1 MGDTNINNTYAEKTK
16 QFFSNVINKVK
27 TVVSNP
33 TQSINQMDNDF
44 VMYMTVVIVILIIV
58 IVTIYYLY
66 INNLQSSEEKNMK
79 YLYSVKSEYII
90 PIDNTYS
97 NKFCDYNILTAYN
110 ACSGG
115 NYKNDFVSLDVL
127 KSIITQGV
135 RGFDF
140 AIYNEGG
147 VPVVATSTNDSYY
160 VKETYNY
167 VNFSDVMNT
176 LYINGFGDNAPNKT
190 DPIILH
196 LRIKSNDNSV
206 YQTLANQFNTYQS
219 KGLILGNNSSFD
231 YRNQNFGQVKLS
243 SLIGKFVII
252 IDGLNKTYLE
262 PANREFYEFVNLVSN
277 SPNMWSF
284 RFFDILNNY
293 EPDQLENHNR
303 SQMTIVLPNLT
314 DNPDNP
320 SAALARSYGCQ
331 MVAMRFQLP
340 DSYLLENIKYFDEGR
355 SAFVLKDESLRE
367 KELKINI
374 KQFTDSNNQTDM
386 STDLIKG
393 EIDVFE
399 QNPNYSYETRTF
411 STKLFD
417 IKT

>member
-1 MGDTNINNTYAEKTK
+1 M
-16 QFFSNVINKVK
+16 
-27 TVVSNP
+27 
-33 TQSINQMDNDF
+33 
-44 VMYMTVVIVILIIV
+44 
-58 IVTIYYLY
+58 
-66 INNLQSSEEKNMK
+66 KN
-79 YLYSVKSEYII
+79 LYSVKSEYII
-90 PIDNTYS
+90 PIDSTYT

-115 NYKNDFVSLDVL
+115 NYKNDFVSLNVL

-160 VKETYNY
+160 VKETYNSI
-167 VNFSDVMNT
+167 NFSDVLGV
-176 LYINGFGDNAPNKT
+176 LYSNGFSDTAPNKT

-206 YQTLANQFNTYQS
+206 YQELANQFNAYQS
-219 KGLILGNNSSFD
+219 KGVILGNDSSFD

-252 IDGLNKTYLE
+252 IDGLNKSYLE
-262 PANREFYEFVNLVSN
+262 SENRDFYEFVNLVSN

-284 RFFDILNNY
+284 RFFDIVNNY
-293 EPDQLENHNR
+293 EPEQLENHNR
-303 SQMTIVLPNLT
+303 SQMTIVMPDLT
-314 DNPDNP
+314 NNPDNP

-340 DSYLLENIKYFDEGR
+340 DNYLLENTKYFDESR
-355 SAFVLKDESLRE
+355 HAFVLKPVELRE
-367 KELKINI
+367 RNLKLNLKPFQDAS
-374 KQFTDSNNQTDM
+374 KQVDKATK
-386 STDLIKG
+386 LIKG
-393 EIDVFE
+393 ELDIFE
-399 QNPNYSYETRTF
+399 QNPNYSYKTRTY
-411 STKLFD
+411 TNKLFN
-417 IKT
+417 IKS

>member
-1 MGDTNINNTYAEKTK
+1 M
-16 QFFSNVINKVK
+16 
-27 TVVSNP
+27 
-33 TQSINQMDNDF
+33 
-44 VMYMTVVIVILIIV
+44 
-58 IVTIYYLY
+58 YYLY

-79 YLYSVKSEYII
+79 NLYSVKSEYII
-90 PIDNTYS
+90 PIDNTYTY
-97 NKFCDYNILTAYN
+97 KFCDYNILTAYN
-110 ACSGG
+110 SCSGG

-147 VPVVATSTNDSYY
+147 EPVVATSTNDSYF

-167 VNFSDVMNT
+167 IRFSDVMSS
-176 LYINGFGDNAPNKT
+176 LYTNGFGDTAPNKT

-196 LRIKSNDNSV
+196 LRIKSNDKDV
-206 YQTLANQFNTYQS
+206 YQKLYEIFYSYQS
-219 KGLILGNNSSFD
+219 KGVILGNDSSFD

-243 SLIGKFVII
+243 SLLGKFVII
-252 IDGLNKTYLE
+252 IDGLNKSYLE
-262 PANREFYEFVNLVSN
+262 EENREFYEFVNLVSN

-293 EPDQLENHNR
+293 EPEQLENHNR

-314 DNPDNP
+314 NNPDNP

-340 DSYLLENIKYFDEGR
+340 DSYLLENITYFDEGR
-355 SAFVLKDESLRE
+355 HAFVLKDESLRE
-367 KELKINI
+367 KNLTLNI
-374 KQFTDSNNQTDM
+374 KPFEDASKEVDKATE
-386 STDLIKG
+386 LIKG
-393 EIDVFE
+393 ELDIFE
-399 QNPNYSYETRTF
+399 QNPNYSFQTRTF
-411 STKLFD
+411 STKLVE
-417 IKT
+417 IKS